1 MEKKYRYTE
10 KELGDVFE
18 GKVIYTDT
26 LDVVAYILE
35 ETKDLTTGQR
45 RYNHVPHTYWD
56 IHDPEKP
63 PHEDV
68 EYPPLPIY
76 KADMDLFHSPGRYM
90 IKVVN
95 RHNKAKSYG
104 SVTFHNEG
112 KEYLAVW
119 PEEKTLSTEDRANSF
134 DVKIAALEKKHD
146 NDMREIYRMINKL
159 METLEKLAA
168 KIQQPDYSDLWNKIL

>member
-18 GKVIYTDT
+18 GKVIYTDVD
-26 LDVVAYILE
+26 LHDLVAYISRE
-35 ETKDLTTGQR
+35 KKDPVTGRR
-45 RYNHVPHTYWD
+45 RYKHVAHTYMTGD
-56 IHDPEKP
+56 G
-63 PHEDV
+63 DV
-68 EYPPLPIY
+68 HNNVMYPSFPIW
-76 KADMDLFHSPGRYM
+76 KIDMDLVHPPSKYL
-90 IKVVN
+90 IKIVY
-95 RHNKAKSYG
+95 RHNKAISVG

-119 PEEKTLSTEDRANSF
+119 PEEKTLSTENRANSF

-159 METLEKLAA
+159 MEAIREVAA
-168 KIQQPDYSDLWNKIL
+168 KIKQPDYSDLWNKIL